1 VKIRARNILHPQD
14 RRNKILRNNILLSS
28 LIKII
33 GLCTS
38 FLIVPITLN
47 YLASE
52 QYGIWMTLSSILI
65 WFSFFD
71 VGLGNGMRNYLAEA
85 IAEKD
90 YKKGKIY
97 LTTTFFMLTVI
108 AIILSIVVV
117 ILAFTLDLTR
127 VFNTVTLDNL
137 QLREAVIIA
146 SICTLIV
153 FVVKNIG
160 VIYVALQHY
169 AINDLLIVSG
179 NIIALLL
186 IFLCTKVNPIGS
198 LSNVVLIFTATP
210 VVIFLLGSI
219 PLFRK
224 YSDLRP
230 SFNSFDWT
238 LGKQLLKKGLGFFF
252 IQITSCLVIF
262 GGSNIFITQ
271 FIGPEAVTTYNIAY
285 KYFNL
290 IAIAYTIVISPMWNA
305 YTDAYVKNDYAWIK
319 QTFRYALS
327 IWGCTIIGGIIMLIF
342 SPIFYHFW
350 IGETISVPFS
360 VSVSVLLFISFF
372 NLNNCV
378 TALINGLNKITVQI
392 ITSIAI
398 TILYVSTVLLSGNT
412 LGIEGVVYCMAGS
425 YAIMSFIH
433 LYQCHLLINRRAL
446 GIWNK

>member
-1 VKIRARNILHPQD
+1 MKIRARNILHPQD

-97 LTTTFFMLTVI
+97 LTTTFIMLTVI

-433 LYQCHLLINRRAL
+433 LYQCHLLISRRAL

>member
-1 VKIRARNILHPQD
+1 
-14 RRNKILRNNILLSS
+14 
-28 LIKII
+28 
-33 GLCTS
+33 
-38 FLIVPITLN
+38 
-47 YLASE
+47 
-52 QYGIWMTLSSILI
+52 MTLSSILI